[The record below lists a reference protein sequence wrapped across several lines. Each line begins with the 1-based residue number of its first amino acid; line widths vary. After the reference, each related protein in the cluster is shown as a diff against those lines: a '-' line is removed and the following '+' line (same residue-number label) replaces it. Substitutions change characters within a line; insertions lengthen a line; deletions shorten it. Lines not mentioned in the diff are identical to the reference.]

1 MNSRV
6 RFARRVLLGLL
17 CASFLLAPAASLG
30 AELKEETLNAWDAYI
45 QKANLEMGDRLH
57 GPFLWVEEA
66 PDRMQRVRAG
76 DILVWSVGQHNPK
89 PVPSGLIHDWI
100 GAAFIPGARLEDVLS
115 TARDYSHYK
124 EFYKPTVV
132 DSRSLV

>member
-1 MNSRV
+1 MNSH
-6 RFARRVLLGLL
+6 ARCARSALLGFL

-57 GPFLWVEEA
+57 GPFLWVEEV

-76 DILVWSVGQHNPK
+76 DILVWSVGTQPEACALRLN
-89 PVPSGLIHDWI
+89 SRLDRGGLH
-100 GAAFIPGARLEDVLS
+100 
-115 TARDYSHYK
+115 
-124 EFYKPTVV
+124 
-132 DSRSLV
+132 SRCQT